1 MNQLERPFLAW
12 PGWQHLRR
20 AWWLIVLVS
29 VWFGVVYVGSDWL
42 TARRVLRLR
51 VDLNIE
57 NQVPL
62 IPAFIVIYMSIYAL
76 FVAAPFVLRTQSEI
90 QTLAITQALIIL
102 VGGMGFLF
110 IPAQLAY
117 ATPDDLQLG
126 AWKQLFRFADR
137 LNLDYNLVPSL
148 HVALSIACIEFFA
161 GYASAFGK
169 ILLRIWGVLIA
180 ASTVLTHQHHLLDAV
195 TGYLIALGVVQF
207 VRRRKAS
214 KKALAPSKL

>member
-1 MNQLERPFLAW
+1 MNQLGRPFLAW

-42 TARRVLRLR
+42 TARRALRLR

-76 FVAAPFVLRTQSEI
+76 FVAVPFVLRTQCEI
-90 QTLAITQALIIL
+90 QALAVTQAIIIL
-102 VGGMGFLF
+102 IGGLGFLL
-110 IPAQLAY
+110 IPAKLGY

-126 AWKQLFRFADR
+126 AWKQLFRF
-137 LNLDYNLVPSL
+137 
-148 HVALSIACIEFFA
+148 
-161 GYASAFGK
+161 
-169 ILLRIWGVLIA
+169 
-180 ASTVLTHQHHLLDAV
+180 
-195 TGYLIALGVVQF
+195 
-207 VRRRKAS
+207 
-214 KKALAPSKL
+214 